1 MTNDEQLEAYIL
13 EHIDPEG
20 EYLHRL
26 YRATNIHLLAGRM
39 ASGHLQGRLLKM
51 LVQMIRPRHILE
63 VGTFSGYSAIC
74 MAEGLEEGGMV
85 HTFEINDELED
96 FTRPWIEGSHVAD
109 KIEMTIGDA
118 LTEAPRLGITFD
130 MAFIDGDKR
139 TYIPIY
145 EMALKV
151 TRPGAFI
158 LADNTLWYGQVIDP
172 AYSRDAQ
179 TQGIVAFND
188 HIAHDER
195 VEKIMIPMRDG
206 LTIIKKKLTGD
217 DASPK

>member
-1 MTNDEQLEAYIL
+1 MTTDEQLEDYIL
-13 EHIDPEG
+13 QHIEPEG

-51 LVQMIRPRHILE
+51 LVQMIRPKHILE

-85 HTFEINDELED
+85 HTFEIDDELED
-96 FTRPWIEGSHVAD
+96 FARKWIEGSEVAD
-109 KIEMTIGDA
+109 KIQLTIGDA

-145 EMALKV
+145 EMALSM
-151 TRPGAFI
+151 TRPEGFI
-158 LADNTLWYGQVIDP
+158 IADNTLWDGHVIDP
-172 AYSRDAQ
+172 AYSRDSQ

-188 HIAHDER
+188 YLAHDNR
-195 VEKIMIPMRDG
+195 VEKVILPMRDG
-206 LTIIKKKLTGD
+206 LTLIKKK
-217 DASPK
+217 

>member
-1 MTNDEQLEAYIL
+1 MTTDEQLEDYIL
-13 EHIDPEG
+13 KHIEPEG

-51 LVQMIRPRHILE
+51 LVQMIRPKHILE

-85 HTFEINDELED
+85 HTFEIDDELED
-96 FTRPWIEGSHVAD
+96 FARKWIEGSEVAD
-109 KIEMTIGDA
+109 KIQLTIGDA

-145 EMALKV
+145 EMALSM
-151 TRPGAFI
+151 TRPEGFI
-158 LADNTLWYGQVIDP
+158 IADNTLWDGHVIDP
-172 AYSRDAQ
+172 AYSRDSQ

-188 HIAHDER
+188 YLAHDNR
-195 VEKIMIPMRDG
+195 VEKVILPMRDG
-206 LTIIKKKLTGD
+206 LTIIRKRD
-217 DASPK
+217 

>member
-1 MTNDEQLEAYIL
+1 MTTDEQLEDYIL
-13 EHIDPEG
+13 QHIEPEG
-20 EYLHRL
+20 EYLHHL

-51 LVQMIRPRHILE
+51 FVQMIRPKHILE

-85 HTFEINDELED
+85 HTFEIDDELED
-96 FTRPWIEGSHVAD
+96 FARKWIEGSEVAN
-109 KIEMTIGDA
+109 KIQLTIGDA

-145 EMALKV
+145 EMALSV
-151 TRPGAFI
+151 TRPEGFI
-158 LADNTLWYGQVIDP
+158 IADNTLWDGHVIDP
-172 AYSRDAQ
+172 AYSRDSQ

-188 HIAHDER
+188 YLAHDKR
-195 VEKIMIPMRDG
+195 VEKVILPMRDG
-206 LTIIKKKLTGD
+206 LTLIKKKVT
-217 DASPK
+217 

>member
-1 MTNDEQLEAYIL
+1 MTTDEQLEDYIL
-13 EHIDPEG
+13 KHIEPEG

-51 LVQMIRPRHILE
+51 LVQMIRPKHILE

-85 HTFEINDELED
+85 HTFEIDDELED
-96 FTRPWIEGSHVAD
+96 FARKWIEGSEVAN
-109 KIEMTIGDA
+109 KIQLTIGDA

-145 EMALKV
+145 EMALSV
-151 TRPGAFI
+151 TRPEGFI
-158 LADNTLWYGQVIDP
+158 IADNTLWDGHVIDP
-172 AYSRDAQ
+172 AYSRDSQ

-188 HIAHDER
+188 YLAHDNR
-195 VEKIMIPMRDG
+195 VEKVILPMRDG
-206 LTIIKKKLTGD
+206 LTLIKKKVT
-217 DASPK
+217 